1 MSDISLIIRTAD
13 KARKAEITV
22 ADTQTCGDIID
33 AAVDN
38 WSLPKGTDDSY
49 TLTNVSK
56 SPPQTLNPT
65 TPLCKAG
72 VAAGETLE
80 IQPVLVAGGNSYG
93 D

>member
-22 ADTQTCGDIID
+22 ADTQTCGDVIQ

-38 WSLPKGTDDSY
+38 WALPTETDY
-49 TLTNVSK
+49 TVTNVSR
-56 SPPQTLNPT
+56 SPPQTLNPS
-65 TPLCKAG
+65 TPLGKAG
-72 VAAGETLE
+72 VVAGETLE
-80 IQPVLVAGGNSYG
+80 IQPVLVAGGISDG